1 MILLDKGR
9 IERTVK
15 RMTYQILEEAR
26 GKSILLAGLNIRG
39 FALAEMI
46 SSCLEEA
53 SGKKPKLFSF
63 DTHDEQAKSPI
74 KDQHPNSILFI
85 VDDVI
90 FSGQTMFRA
99 LKKLT
104 KHSQLNTV
112 SVVVLVDRGHRTVP
126 VLAGIVG
133 ADIPTKLDEHVELRL
148 VKEKPHEV
156 ILTEKPN

>member
-9 IERTVK
+9 IERTAK

-26 GKSILLAGLNIRG
+26 DKAILLAGLNTRG
-39 FALAEMI
+39 YALAEMI
-46 SSCLEEA
+46 RSCLEEA
-53 SGKKPKLFSF
+53 SGHSPKLFSL
-63 DTHDEQAKSPI
+63 DTHDEQAQSPI
-74 KDQHPNSILFI
+74 QDEHPNSILFI

-99 LKKLT
+99 LKILT
-104 KHSQLNTV
+104 EHAQLDTV

-133 ADIPTKLDEHVELRL
+133 TDIPTKLDEHVELRL
-148 VKEKPHEV
+148 EKEKPHEV
-156 ILTEKPN
+156 ILTDKPN